1 MSIPLEHDVQEDLRT
16 FPMYQ
21 RLRKINPYAYYS
33 LNTQKQM
40 QLDLRNIGSPGF
52 FVLDP
57 DNLPILDEPTAMV
70 TLPEALSMAEH
81 LIDTGSVEFNDK
93 TETVL
98 GILYATDTVPIRRSA
113 LHGDNHKV
121 FAAMIALL
129 DEQSL
134 QLEVDEY
141 NTSELRTFCYSM
153 SFMQFLAK
161 AEARYVL
168 EVVLRTQ
175 HKAIYSISEGVLGS
189 LQHGDN

>member
-57 DNLPILDEPTAMV
+57 DNLPDPDEPTAMV

-93 TETVL
+93 AETVL

>member
-1 MSIPLEHDVQEDLRT
+1 MSFPLEHDIQEDLRT

-57 DNLPILDEPTAMV
+57 DNLPIPDEPTAMV

-93 TETVL
+93 AETVL

-121 FAAMIALL
+121 FAAMIVLL

-141 NTSELRTFCYSM
+141 NTSELRTFGYSM

-175 HKAIYSISEGVLGS
+175 HEAIYSISEGVLGS
-189 LQHGDN
+189 LQHGDK

>member
-113 LHGDNHKV
+113 LHGDNHKI

>member
-1 MSIPLEHDVQEDLRT
+1 
-16 FPMYQ
+16 
-21 RLRKINPYAYYS
+21 
-33 LNTQKQM
+33 M

-57 DNLPILDEPTAMV
+57 DNLPILGEPTAMV

-81 LIDTGSVEFNDK
+81 LIDTGSVKFNDNA
-93 TETVL
+93 ETDL
-98 GILYATDTVPIRRSA
+98 GILYATDTVHIRRSA

-121 FAAMIALL
+121 FAAMIVLL

-141 NTSELRTFCYSM
+141 NTSELRTFGYSM
-153 SFMQFLAK
+153 SFMQFLTK
-161 AEARYVL
+161 AEAQFVL

-189 LQHGDN
+189 LQYGDN

>member
-1 MSIPLEHDVQEDLRT
+1 
-16 FPMYQ
+16 
-21 RLRKINPYAYYS
+21 
-33 LNTQKQM
+33 M

-57 DNLPILDEPTAMV
+57 DNLPEPDEPTAMV

-113 LHGDNHKV
+113 LHGDNHKI

>member
-1 MSIPLEHDVQEDLRT
+1 
-16 FPMYQ
+16 
-21 RLRKINPYAYYS
+21 
-33 LNTQKQM
+33 
-40 QLDLRNIGSPGF
+40 
-52 FVLDP
+52 
-57 DNLPILDEPTAMV
+57 
-70 TLPEALSMAEH
+70 MAEH

-93 TETVL
+93 AETVL

-121 FAAMIALL
+121 FAAMIVLL

-141 NTSELRTFCYSM
+141 NTSGLRTFGYSM

-161 AEARYVL
+161 AEARCVL

-175 HKAIYSISEGVLGS
+175 HEAIYSISEGVLGS
-189 LQHGDN
+189 LQYGDN

>member
-1 MSIPLEHDVQEDLRT
+1 
-16 FPMYQ
+16 MYQ

-40 QLDLRNIGSPGF
+40 QLDLRNFGSPGF

-57 DNLPILDEPTAMV
+57 DNLPDPDEPTAMV

-93 TETVL
+93 AETVL

-121 FAAMIALL
+121 FAAMIVLL

-141 NTSELRTFCYSM
+141 NTSELRTFGYSM

-161 AEARYVL
+161 AEARCVL

-175 HKAIYSISEGVLGS
+175 HEAIYSISEGVLGS

>member
-21 RLRKINPYAYYS
+21 RLRKINPYAHYS

-57 DNLPILDEPTAMV
+57 DNLPEPDEPTAMV

>member
-40 QLDLRNIGSPGF
+40 QLDLRNFGSLTF
-52 FVLDP
+52 FQQDL
-57 DNLPILDEPTAMV
+57 DNLPDPDEPTAMV

-93 TETVL
+93 AETVL

-121 FAAMIALL
+121 FAGMIVLL

-141 NTSELRTFCYSM
+141 NTSGLRTFGYSM

-161 AEARYVL
+161 AEARCVL

-175 HKAIYSISEGVLGS
+175 HEAIYSISEGVLGS

>member
-57 DNLPILDEPTAMV
+57 DNLPEPDEPTAMV

-93 TETVL
+93 TETIL

>member
-1 MSIPLEHDVQEDLRT
+1 MSYSLDSNIQEDLRT

-57 DNLPILDEPTAMV
+57 DNLPIPDDPVELV
-70 TLPEALSMAEH
+70 TLPEALSIAEH
-81 LIDTGSVEFNDK
+81 LIDTGSTEFNDK
-93 TETVL
+93 AETVL

-113 LHGDNHKV
+113 LHGDKHKV

-129 DEQSL
+129 NERSL

-141 NTSELRTFCYSM
+141 NTSELRTFGYSM
-153 SFMQFLAK
+153 SFMQFLTK
-161 AEARYVL
+161 AEAQFVL

-175 HKAIYSISEGVLGS
+175 HEAIYSISEGVLGS
-189 LQHGDN
+189 LQYGDN